1 MKTIDISLG
10 DRSYPIYVGQN
21 LFNQKELLC
30 NHLPGKRVA
39 IVTNQTVANLYLD
52 KICSLLDE
60 KDLIKI
66 TLPDGESFKNQESL
80 TLIYDELLKNNADR
94 SITLIALGGGV
105 IGDITGYAS
114 ATFMRGV
121 DFIQIPTTLLSQV
134 DSSVGGKTGINHSL
148 GINLIGAFKQPKCV
162 LTDVNFLNT
171 LPQNELSAGMAEVI
185 KYGLINDYDFFE
197 WLESNVEGLMSK
209 SPNLLMEAIIK
220 SCQNKSQIVEADE
233 FETEGGIRATLN
245 LGHTFGHAIESAAG
259 YGNWLHGEAV
269 AVGTVMS
276 ASLSF
281 DMGWLTEKDLSR
293 IVAIFKKSGL
303 PVNPPSISIEKFLML
318 MQRDKKTKNNDIYL
332 VLLKKIGTSILTKD
346 YDFEKLK
353 LVLQKKAFD

>member
-1 MKTIDISLG
+1 MKTINISLG

-21 LFNQKELLC
+21 LFDEKELLC
-30 NHLPGKRVA
+30 KHLPGKRVA
-39 IVTNQTVANLYLD
+39 IVTNQTVGKLYLD
-52 KICSLLDE
+52 KVCSLLDE

-66 TLPDGESFKNQESL
+66 ILPDGEAFKNQESL

-148 GINLIGAFKQPKCV
+148 GKNLIGAFKQPKCV

-197 WLESNVEGLMSK
+197 WLEHNIEGLMSK

-233 FETEGGIRATLN
+233 FEVGIRATLN
-245 LGHTFGHAIESAAG
+245 LGHTFGHAIESATG

-276 ASLSF
+276 ATLSF
-281 DMGWLTEKDLSR
+281 DMGWLTEKDVSR
-293 IVAIFKKSGL
+293 IVVILKKSSL
-303 PVNPPSISIEKFLML
+303 PVNPPNISIEKFLKL
-318 MQRDKKTKNNDIYL
+318 MQRDKKTKNDDIYL